1 MFDLQE
7 ITLSPQ
13 TKVFLQTEMLGGRY
27 KDDVDD
33 IETIPPTT
41 TPNVIK
47 ILSFVADDSSITTDY
62 YDRGGDIVTTV
73 TYPAFIDTSID
84 F

>member
-1 MFDLQE
+1 VFDLQE